1 MCVGIILTFYV
12 FVELV
17 LHDLITIFSS
27 IFFIQNTMKC
37 LTPKKKMIKGINF
50 LVAWWL
56 DSNQNRNCY
65 YELHTC
71 ACMHARYHQ
80 RTTKY
85 VTNSIFPKPSIR
97 LVDHR
102 QAAHEFSRGFVI
114 MHRFFFA
121 MSHTISPITCHSFFL
136 QLARCTSVFK
146 SERSESSLQNSA
158 KKGLYR
164 VSQQLLDMN
173 VAKNP

>member
-1 MCVGIILTFYV
+1 MLLRTT
-12 FVELV
+12 
-17 LHDLITIFSS
+17 H
-27 IFFIQNTMKC
+27 M
-37 LTPKKKMIKGINF
+37 
-50 LVAWWL
+50 
-56 DSNQNRNCY
+56 R
-65 YELHTC
+65 
-71 ACMHARYHQ
+71 MHARYHQ

-136 QLARCTSVFK
+136 QLARCMSVFK
-146 SERSESSLQNSA
+146 SERSESSLQNSE
-158 KKGLYR
+158 KR
-164 VSQQLLDMN
+164 VIPGVPTTLVHEFCKESLN
-173 VAKNP
+173 VKRGEKLVKVCLHSG

>member
-1 MCVGIILTFYV
+1 MCRNNLDILRFRRIGFTWSDNYF
-12 FVELV
+12 
-17 LHDLITIFSS
+17 LINFLYTEYNEVSD
-27 IFFIQNTMKC
+27 T
-37 LTPKKKMIKGINF
+37 KKKMIKDINF

-173 VAKNP
+173 FAKNP